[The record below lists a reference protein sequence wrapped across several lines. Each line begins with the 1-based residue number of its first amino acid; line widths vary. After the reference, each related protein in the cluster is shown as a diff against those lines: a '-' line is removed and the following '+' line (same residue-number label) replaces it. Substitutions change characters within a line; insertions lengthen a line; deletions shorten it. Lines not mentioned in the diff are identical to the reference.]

1 VYVLDTGNCRIRV
14 LDTHLNY
21 ICDVQNIE
29 AMRGRSS
36 TGIGLLSDDTLVT
49 VNWRTNT
56 VTQ

>member
-1 VYVLDTGNCRIRV
+1 M

-21 ICDVQNIE
+21 ICDVRNIE
-29 AMRGRSS
+29 SMNGRSS
-36 TGIGLLSDDTLVT
+36 TGLGLLSDDTLVT